1 MDELRGGV
9 SHPDVINGYI
19 KCEMDGIPMGGVRHI
34 TVVLD
39 RDGNRCL
46 MLFTDIAISAH
57 LIGQDGPVSPTACR
71 TQS

>member
-1 MDELRGGV
+1 
-9 SHPDVINGYI
+9 
-19 KCEMDGIPMGGVRHI
+19 MGGVRHI
-34 TVVLD
+34 TVELD

-57 LIGQDGPVSPTACR
+57 LIGQDGPVSLTACR